1 MNGSAGN
8 GDPSELSSFNP
19 DNAKYD
25 SILGR
30 VLCKMIL
37 AKYLPYD
44 PHDYQLDGICS
55 ALDGFDLFATTP
67 TGSGKMGYFIM
78 FMLVIREI
86 AANQALALGQE
97 KIPKDP
103 AMIVV
108 CPTKALEDDMVWIN
122 SHRTVKIWLNSA
134 VG

>member
-8 GDPSELSSFNP
+8 GDPSEFSSFNP

-55 ALDGFDLFATTP
+55 AMDGFDLFATTP
-67 TGSGKMGYFIM
+67 TGSGKTGYYNVYARDPGDCCKRDTCSWSGEDSEGSCYNRS
-78 FMLVIREI
+78 LSYKSIR
-86 AANQALALGQE
+86 G
-97 KIPKDP
+97 
-103 AMIVV
+103 
-108 CPTKALEDDMVWIN
+108 
-122 SHRTVKIWLNSA
+122 
-134 VG
+134 